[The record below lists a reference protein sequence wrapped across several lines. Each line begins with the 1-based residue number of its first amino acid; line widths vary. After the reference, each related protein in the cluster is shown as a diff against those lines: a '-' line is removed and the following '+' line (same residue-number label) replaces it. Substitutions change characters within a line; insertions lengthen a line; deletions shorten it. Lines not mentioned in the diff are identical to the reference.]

1 MGQLEE
7 LQDGLVRK
15 IRTVALGEHPR
26 CLAMTRKENLGGE
39 SCGGKG
45 ARGGEWSDL
54 LMTQARFV

>member
-15 IRTVALGEHPR
+15 IRTAALGEHPR

-45 ARGGEWSDL
+45 AGEGSG
-54 LMTQARFV
+54 TIYS

>member
-7 LQDGLVRK
+7 LQDGLVRN
-15 IRTVALGEHPR
+15 IRTAALGEHPR

-45 ARGGEWSDL
+45 AGEGSG
-54 LMTQARFV
+54 TIYS